1 MANLKEQESFEG
13 HELNIKPS
21 LESNNTDELNDRQS
35 SGYSGDKRDI
45 DIAISNYNSTHLN
58 NFKTDKLNQVS
69 GLSNNDF
76 ERDPLSVRLDVA
88 DLEGSDKKGAVR
100 GLKKEDS
107 NQEFVDSLK

>member
-1 MANLKEQESFEG
+1 M
-13 HELNIKPS
+13 
-21 LESNNTDELNDRQS
+21 
-35 SGYSGDKRDI
+35 
-45 DIAISNYNSTHLN
+45 
-58 NFKTDKLNQVS
+58 S

-100 GLKKEDS
+100 YALKKEDS